1 MKHGN
6 GVSPHICKLEGRGEH
21 GRALEQDPI
30 LGLAPCICIVS
41 NTSFCMH
48 LFGEQASFSM
58 VGAFLC

>member
-48 LFGEQASFSM
+48 LF
-58 VGAFLC
+58 